1 MPGEH
6 ATLTR
11 AVDHLIRNAVRF
23 SVGGGVVRVRIE
35 AAADGVRV
43 EVADE
48 GVGIPAQELP
58 HVFERFFRGRFA
70 HEQAVPGLGL
80 SIAWRAVL
88 AHGGR
93 LTLTSPGED
102 KGACA
107 EIWLPAA

>member
-1 MPGEH
+1 M
-6 ATLTR
+6 
-11 AVDHLIRNAVRF
+11 
-23 SVGGGVVRVRIE
+23 
-35 AAADGVRV
+35 
-43 EVADE
+43 
-48 GVGIPAQELP
+48 
-58 HVFERFFRGRFA
+58 
-70 HEQAVPGLGL
+70 PGLGL